1 MTKQPPRRH
10 YRGVIAV
17 VQIQHTTIITP
28 WLRLTQILS
37 DSDTDSF
44 IDDAIPRNRKKATA
58 WGITVL
64 KGKVANFKFLIQA
77 N

>member
-1 MTKQPPRRH
+1 M
-10 YRGVIAV
+10 ASADSNFDD
-17 VQIQHTTIITP
+17 
-28 WLRLTQILS
+28 LS

-44 IDDAIPRNRKKATA
+44 IDDAIPRNSKRATA